1 MGGRRERRLCSWPL
15 SKAVSRGFIWN
26 YCPKTRIKRF
36 VPKEVAKDIYTILVS
51 PTIIHSFVRSSQERT
66 PFHQLAILTMANA
79 YLVTSAVVAVLAMAV
94 GAAYMAGALD
104 LVIERVWM
112 MFFEARA
119 EGEEKK
125 MEVRGMKEGEDF
137 FEGMWCCSLEVL
149 LSRYFY
155 VAWFYCLWVGVVES
169 LAGLRGE

>member
-1 MGGRRERRLCSWPL
+1 
-15 SKAVSRGFIWN
+15 
-26 YCPKTRIKRF
+26 
-36 VPKEVAKDIYTILVS
+36 
-51 PTIIHSFVRSSQERT
+51 
-66 PFHQLAILTMANA
+66 MANA

-137 FEGMWCCSLEVL
+137 FEGELKGNQQAQDVKEGL
-149 LSRYFY
+149 GG
-155 VAWFYCLWVGVVES
+155 VGGAKVG
-169 LAGLRGE
+169 GLYGSYGDGDGITR